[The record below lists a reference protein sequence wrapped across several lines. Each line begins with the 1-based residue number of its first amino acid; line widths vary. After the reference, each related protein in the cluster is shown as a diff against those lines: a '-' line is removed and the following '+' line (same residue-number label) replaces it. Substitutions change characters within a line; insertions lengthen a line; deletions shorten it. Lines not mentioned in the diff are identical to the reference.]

1 MSTTSI
7 RIPDDIKERVALAA
21 QQAGTSVHNFMVQ
34 AIIEKAEQQERVT
47 AFSQLADKRLESLL
61 ATGNTLDWNQV
72 REQLQIRA
80 RQQQDLF
87 SKR

>member
-7 RIPDDIKERVALAA
+7 RMPDDIKERVALAA

-47 AFSQLADKRLESLL
+47 AFNRLAEQRLDNLL
-61 ATGNTLDWNQV
+61 TTGQALEWSQV
-72 REQLQIRA
+72 REQLLGRA
-80 RQQQDLF
+80 QQLQDSLA
-87 SKR
+87 KE